1 MSHSFKRGNI
11 ETFYC
16 SFLTLEN
23 KEPNSIVDPKIT
35 IRHVDDAFNTI
46 TDINEAALTLLAE
59 NTYFFRWNIGSSAY
73 LGTYNIECQAIVD
86 NEYSESNETVLVIA

>member
-23 KEPNSIVDPKIT
+23 KEPGTIVDPKIT

-59 NTYFFRWNIGSSAY
+59 NTYFFRWNIPVDAY
-73 LGTYNIECQAIVD
+73 VGTYNVECQSVTD
-86 NEYSESNETVLVIA
+86 GEYAEHNETIQVKA

>member
-1 MSHSFKRGNI
+1 MADSFKRGNI

-23 KEPNSIVDPKIT
+23 KEPVTIVDPKIT
-35 IRHVDDAFNTI
+35 IRHVDDAFNLV

-59 NTYFFRWNIGSSAY
+59 NTYFFRWNIPVDAFI
-73 LGTYNIECQAIVD
+73 GTYNVECEATVD
-86 NEYSESNETVLVIA
+86 GEISESNETIAVRK

>member
-1 MSHSFKRGNI
+1 MSQTFKRGKI

-23 KEPNSIVDPKIT
+23 KEPISIISPKIT
-35 IRHVDDAFNTI
+35 IRHVDDAFNLV

-59 NTYFFRWNIGSSAY
+59 NTYFFRWNIPIDAF
-73 LGTYNIECQAIVD
+73 LGTYNVECEALVD
-86 NEYSESNETVLVIA
+86 NNQAESNETILVTV

>member
-1 MSHSFKRGNI
+1 MADSFKRGNI

-23 KEPNSIVDPKIT
+23 KEPGTIVNPIIT
-35 IRHVDDAFNTI
+35 IRHVDDSFVTI

-59 NTYFFRWNIGSSAY
+59 NTYFFRWNIPVDAFI
-73 LGTYNIECQAIVD
+73 GTYNVECEAIVD
-86 NEYSESNETVLVIA
+86 GEIAEKNETIAVRK

>member
-1 MSHSFKRGNI
+1 MSQTFKRGNI

-23 KEPNSIVDPKIT
+23 KEPISIVNPTIT
-35 IRHVDDAFNTI
+35 IRHVDDAFNLV

-59 NTYFFRWNIGSSAY
+59 NTYFFRWNINSTAFI
-73 LGTYNIECQAIVD
+73 GTYNVECEAVVD
-86 NEYSESNETVLVIA
+86 SEIAEHNETIAVRK